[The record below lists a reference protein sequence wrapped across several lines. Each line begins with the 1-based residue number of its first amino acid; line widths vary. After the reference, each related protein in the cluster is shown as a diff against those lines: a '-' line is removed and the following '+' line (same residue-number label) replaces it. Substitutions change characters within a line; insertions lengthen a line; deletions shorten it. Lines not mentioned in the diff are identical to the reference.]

1 MKDKFDTF
9 VYTFLN
15 FIDNGGILFLGVLI
29 LLCIY
34 FFGYRPLPV
43 IDLREK
49 EVETKPQIEQ
59 VGKDVRKGKTFF
71 L

>member
-34 FFGYRPLPV
+34 FFGY
-43 IDLREK
+43 
-49 EVETKPQIEQ
+49 
-59 VGKDVRKGKTFF
+59 
-71 L
+71 